1 MCTPT
6 LSISGLCPFVSCRRR
21 CVVLNVI
28 RRYAFQ
34 TEDKLYMVMD
44 YVRGGE
50 LYQHLKKFKFFDPQR
65 VRLFA
70 AEILLALSYLHD
82 MHFVYRDLK
91 PENLLLDEEGHIR
104 LTDFGLA
111 KKMGR
116 ADVAKTFCGTPEYA
130 PHRVLA
136 RCRMCTKSVFV

>member
-1 MCTPT
+1 MHMHMHTHT
-6 LSISGLCPFVSCRRR
+6 HTRVNFFLF
-21 CVVLNVI
+21 

-50 LYQHLKKFKFFDPQR
+50 LYQYLKKFKCFEPER

-82 MHFVYRDLK
+82 MHFVYSTAPILIAAVVYRVT
-91 PENLLLDEEGHIR
+91 LLLQLPRPQTRKFTAG
-104 LTDFGLA
+104 
-111 KKMGR
+111 
-116 ADVAKTFCGTPEYA
+116 
-130 PHRVLA
+130 
-136 RCRMCTKSVFV
+136 